1 MLTLGA
7 KNKKKKKP
15 STFEEIY
22 AATRRE
28 WPDGMKPYTRVF
40 KDKRK
45 EQKNA
50 RLGKNDLMEYEK
62 WNFDFSEKFWY
73 NICIRVEK
81 LT

>member
-1 MLTLGA
+1 MGG
-7 KNKKKKKP
+7 KKKKTKP

-50 RLGKNDLMEYEK
+50 RLNKNKVFNEMAGYE
-62 WNFDFSEKFWY
+62 S
-73 NICIRVEK
+73 
-81 LT
+81 

>member
-1 MLTLGA
+1 MG
-7 KNKKKKKP
+7 KKTKSKP

-40 KDKRK
+40 KDKRR

-50 RLGKNDLMEYEK
+50 RLNIAKVQNELMGYEK
-62 WNFDFSEKFWY
+62 
-73 NICIRVEK
+73 
-81 LT
+81 